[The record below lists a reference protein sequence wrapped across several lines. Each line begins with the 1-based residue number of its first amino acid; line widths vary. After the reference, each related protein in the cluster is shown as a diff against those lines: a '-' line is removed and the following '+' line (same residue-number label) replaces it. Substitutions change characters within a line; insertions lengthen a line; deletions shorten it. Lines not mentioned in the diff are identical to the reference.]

1 MRYFIETYGCQMNKA
16 ESTALEAQCRERGWE
31 PAATPD
37 EAELV
42 VINTCSVRISAENR
56 AWGRIS
62 HYAAEKRKRRFV
74 LAITGCMA
82 ERLKEEMKKRQP
94 AIDYVLGNFQKQAFG
109 LVLDAAAQGRVLP
122 AVEESP
128 AFAFAPSH
136 LEPGAFRAFLPIM
149 HGCDNYCSY
158 CIVPYVRG
166 REVSRDPQAILA
178 ELRTMAERGVREIT
192 LLGQNVNSY
201 RYGGGA
207 GDAGAQL
214 SEVLRFPGLLKLVA
228 AEATSLGIGRI
239 RFVSSHP
246 KDLSDETIEV
256 MAQEPVLARHVH
268 LCVQH
273 GSDRVLSAMN
283 RRYTA
288 ADYLALVERMKARI
302 PELSLSTDILVGF
315 PGETEEDLEDTF
327 ELMRRVRFAY
337 AYMYFFNPREGTAA
351 VKLPG
356 ALPDA
361 VKKERLAR
369 VIALQKEI
377 TRELMKS
384 YLGKTALV
392 LVEDRSKKKEGELL
406 ARTDQDMMVVFPGE
420 ASRIGS
426 FVRVRLE
433 SLRGAT
439 FRGQEV

>member
-31 PAATPD
+31 PAADPE
-37 EAELV
+37 EADLV

-74 LAITGCMA
+74 LVITGCMA

-149 HGCDNYCSY
+149 HGCDNYCAY

-178 ELRTMAERGVREIT
+178 ELRTMAERGVREVT

-201 RYGGGA
+201 RYA
-207 GDAGAQL
+207 ANGDASADL
-214 SEVLRFPGLLKLVA
+214 PEALRFPGLLKLVA
-228 AEATSLGIGRI
+228 AEATSLGVGRI

-315 PGETEEDLEDTF
+315 PGETEEDLEATF

-406 ARTDQDMMVVFPGE
+406 ARTDQDMMVVFPGD

-426 FVRVRLE
+426 FARVRLE

>member
-31 PAATPD
+31 PAAAPE

-62 HYAAEKRKRRFV
+62 HYAAKKRERSFV

-109 LVLDAAAQGRVLP
+109 LVLDAAAQGRVLSS
-122 AVEESP
+122 VEESP

-166 REVSRDPQAILA
+166 REVSRDPASILA
-178 ELRTMAERGVREIT
+178 ELRTMAERGVRELT

-201 RYGGGA
+201 AYAAA
-207 GDAGAQL
+207 GDAPGGSTAL
-214 SEVLRFPGLLKLVA
+214 SFPGLLRLVA
-228 AEATSLGIGRI
+228 AEAKTLGIGRI

-315 PGETEEDLEDTF
+315 PGETEEDLEATF

-377 TRELMKS
+377 TRDLMRS
-384 YLGKTALV
+384 YLGKTAEV
-392 LVEDRSKKKEGELL
+392 LVEDRSKKKDGELL
-406 ARTDQDMMVVFPGE
+406 ARTDQDMMVVFPGD

-426 FVRVRLE
+426 FARVRLE

>member
-31 PAATPD
+31 PAAAPD

-74 LAITGCMA
+74 LAVTGCMA

-166 REVSRDPQAILA
+166 REVSRDPRSILA
-178 ELRTMAERGVREIT
+178 ELRTMAERGVREVT

-201 RYGGGA
+201 RYA
-207 GDAGAQL
+207 ANGDAGADL
-214 SEVLRFPGLLKLVA
+214 PDALGFPGLLKLVA
-228 AEATSLGIGRI
+228 AEAESLGIGRI

-256 MAQEPVLARHVH
+256 IAQEPVLARHVH
-268 LCVQH
+268 LCAQH

-315 PGETEEDLEDTF
+315 PGETEEDLEATF

-377 TRELMKS
+377 TRDLMKS
-384 YLGKTALV
+384 YLGKTAEV

-406 ARTDQDMMVVFPGE
+406 ARTDQDMMVVFPGD

-426 FVRVRLE
+426 FARLRLE

>member
-31 PAATPD
+31 PAADPE
-37 EAELV
+37 EADLV

-74 LAITGCMA
+74 LVITGCMA

-109 LVLDAAAQGRVLP
+109 LVLDAAAQSRVLP

-166 REVSRDPQAILA
+166 REVSRDPASILA
-178 ELRTMAERGVREIT
+178 ELRAMAERGVREVT

-201 RYGGGA
+201 RYA
-207 GDAGAQL
+207 ANGDAGPGRSAA
-214 SEVLRFPGLLKLVA
+214 LRFPGLLKLVA

-315 PGETEEDLEDTF
+315 PGETEEDLEATF

-392 LVEDRSKKKEGELL
+392 LVEDRSKKQDGELL
-406 ARTDQDMMVVFPGE
+406 ARTDQDMMVVFPGD

-426 FVRVRLE
+426 FARVRLE